1 MPNFSK
7 GPGFTIA
14 LSTGMTPKSTGTKY
28 HLSAAYSKFSLACQK
43 ATSVA
48 TSAFTVKLLGALT
61 TSSTAPVTLVTCT
74 SANRIK
80 VSTGGV
86 PVSYVW
92 FSCTKFTTA
101 AGRKLRIDAGVV
113 P

>member
-7 GPGFTIA
+7 DPGFTIA
-14 LSTGMTPKSTGTKY
+14 LSTGMTPKSTGSKY
-28 HLSAAYSKFSLACQK
+28 HLNAAYTKFTLACQR

-80 VSTGGV
+80 ASTGTIA
-86 PVSYVW
+86 VSYVW
-92 FSCTKFTTA
+92 FSCTKYTTA
-101 AGRKLRIDAGVV
+101 SGRKLRIDAGVL